1 MEGRDKVDRKEHGMR
16 AQGEGFVPLGSVAL
30 SPILCQAQDDPQR
43 NKGDQEYLDAQ
54 RSNWLSMSQADTP

>member
-1 MEGRDKVDRKEHGMR
+1 MEGRDKVERKEHGMR

-30 SPILCQAQDDPQR
+30 SPIFCQAQDDPQR
-43 NKGDQEYLDAQ
+43 NKGDQDLDAQ

>member
-1 MEGRDKVDRKEHGMR
+1 MR

-30 SPILCQAQDDPQR
+30 SPIFCQAQDDPQR
-43 NKGDQEYLDAQ
+43 NKGDQDLDAQ

>member
-1 MEGRDKVDRKEHGMR
+1 MR

-30 SPILCQAQDDPQR
+30 SPIFCQAQDDPQR
-43 NKGDQEYLDAQ
+43 NKGDQEDLDAQ